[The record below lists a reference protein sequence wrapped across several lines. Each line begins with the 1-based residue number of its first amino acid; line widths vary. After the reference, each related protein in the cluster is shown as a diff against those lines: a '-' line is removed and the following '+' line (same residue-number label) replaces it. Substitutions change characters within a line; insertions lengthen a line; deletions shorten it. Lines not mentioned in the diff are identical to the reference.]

1 MFCRVLVQL
10 IALSLWSLPFGPLP
24 ALAEPLE
31 LIIDA
36 DYSKNPAS
44 SQSIE
49 LGVRTALEEVD
60 YMLGDL
66 PVVVVPKDHRGN
78 LKRSART
85 FQEFSENPSGLA
97 VIGGLHSPP
106 YLAEQDFINSNGLLT
121 LLTWSAA
128 GPITRSKAGMENWF
142 FRLSVDDSRSGGF
155 LVDAAVSEGH
165 CSKIG
170 LLLLDTTWGQANRD
184 PLTRALEAWS
194 MTPAFIEF
202 IPSTIGDARASALA
216 ESIARTSPD
225 CLIMLANWDSGAVVI
240 NALHHVLPEV
250 RIFSHWGI
258 MGGGFADLVND
269 EVRTA
274 HQLSVLQTCGL
285 ARERAGSAILAA
297 ALERAQP
304 NSPQLSA
311 VAAPTGFVHGYDL
324 TRLLI
329 AAAKQAATT
338 SAWQGDIASKRRAI
352 KTALETLR
360 TPVDGILKTYSA
372 PFSAYTPN
380 RPNAHEALGP
390 SDLCLAR
397 FSKEGVLKDYN

>member
-10 IALSLWSLPFGPLP
+10 IALFFWSFT

-60 YMLGDL
+60 YRLGGM
-66 PVVVVPKDHRGN
+66 PVTVVPKDHRGN

-85 FQEFSENPSGLA
+85 FREFSENPVGLA

-106 YLAEQDFINSNGLLT
+106 YLAQQDFINSNGLLT

-128 GPITRSKAGMENWF
+128 GPITRSKTGMENWF

-155 LVDAAVSEGH
+155 LVDAAISEGK
-165 CSKIG
+165 CDTIG
-170 LLLLDTTWGQANRD
+170 LLLLDTTWGQANRE
-184 PLTRALEAWS
+184 PLVRALEAWS
-194 MTPAFIEF
+194 MAPAFIEF
-202 IPSTIGDARASALA
+202 FPSSIGETQAGALA
-216 ESIARTSPD
+216 ETIAMTKPE
-225 CLIMLANWDSGAVVI
+225 CLIMLANWDSGAVLVR
-240 NALHHVLPEV
+240 ALHHVLPEV

-258 MGGGFADLVND
+258 MGGAFADLVTD
-269 EVRTA
+269 EIRAA
-274 HQLSVLQTCGL
+274 HQLAVLQTCGL
-285 ARERAGSAILAA
+285 ARERSGSPILEA

-304 NSPQLSA
+304 ETPQLSA

-329 AAAKQAATT
+329 AAADQAAATPD
-338 SAWQGDIASKRRAI
+338 WQGDITAKRRAL
-352 KTALETLR
+352 KTALETLKE
-360 TPVDGILKTYSA
+360 PVEGILKTYLS
-372 PFSAYTPN
+372 PFTPYTPN

-397 FSKEGVLKDYN
+397 FSQEGVLKDYN